1 MYPFDSALILP
12 RIASAIVFAGTLLG
26 AQAQCTRLVLAA
38 DPDYPP
44 LHWYDGK
51 DMQGASILIAKR
63 VLEDLKIPYEV
74 RYLGPFPRV
83 LVAAEYGDIDM
94 VVTLKKTP
102 EREAFLLFPK
112 TPALSNPVA
121 IFATRDH
128 PFPFKSRADLVGL
141 TGGITRDNVFGDGF
155 DEYMKQF
162 LRVEIANSPENN
174 FSKLGSG
181 RIDYFITGYYAGMAY
196 LLKRGDEE
204 RFVAI
209 SPFLVDTPNFL
220 ALTRKGHCVG
230 LLDAIDLRL
239 SQLKK
244 SGALDEL
251 IRQAFVQWKTNPVV
265 QVK

>member
-1 MYPFDSALILP
+1 MHIFNAARVVRHTMGALL
-12 RIASAIVFAGTLLG
+12 FAGALFG
-26 AQAQCTRLVLAA
+26 AQAQCTHVVLAA

-51 DMQGASILIAKR
+51 DMQGASISIAKR

-83 LVAAEYGDIDM
+83 LAAAGYGDIDM
-94 VVTLKKTP
+94 LVTLKKTP

-121 IFATRDH
+121 VFTARDH

-204 RFVAI
+204 RFVAM
-209 SPFLVDTPNFL
+209 SPFLVDTPNYV
-220 ALTRKGHCVG
+220 ALTRKGHCAG
-230 LLDAIDLRL
+230 LLDAIDMRL

-244 SGALDEL
+244 SGVLDEL
-251 IRQAFVQWKTNPVV
+251 IRQAFALWKASPVV